1 MAAALYPS
9 GAESGPGVH
18 SNAYSRSL
26 MTDYEFR
33 EGRYPTIPSQ
43 STSKGTMRSGAVLL
57 GTQNMTA
64 WEKEAKEDD
73 EYFRQQPIT
82 ADPSTTA
89 TNSSQDWSPPEQKPS
104 HRNRSTSSSAT
115 PQPVQSPQSFTQ
127 SQSQPKDP
135 LKNGVSYSLPQGA
148 TRRVV
153 ERYSLD
159 DNDPSRPPSQP
170 PAEASP
176 EDVVPNVPSR
186 SPRPPELNLS
196 SAPRHPALPA
206 AGIGSSS
213 TKPNGSTSPSFMPLS
228 ASPTYSPPVS
238 SRQRAYAQQPTF
250 IQNVS
255 PTPVNPVYLPKN
267 QPGEEV
273 CIECAM
279 RDQDMAD
286 VDVTSPGV
294 WERESDIHYEELKRR
309 EAEEQATGVVN
320 TETPPRPRSKGG
332 KLTEQNLKLWL
343 SVNPREPTARQ
354 QTLNA
359 YIKSQRAFLE
369 AEAVAHSQAM
379 KEAQHLDNRMRD
391 AYSQLRRSAYDTG
404 STAAPD
410 DTGGIRIRP
419 PSSPSVP
426 AFKPH
431 ERSHSRDIT
440 LLENGMIVEHVDVRK
455 EEREARNRQRREER
469 RARKS
474 SRSSAIDATSLVSTQ
489 SLILPTSQTDNG
501 IGLSP
506 YSRLS
511 QASSVARPMSV
522 FADRPDIP
530 RAYSQASF
538 SDMHS
543 LGSPSPR
550 RSRFFGNLRNSG
562 WLSQDSLAPSGMSGS
577 MIDMHV
583 ALQRDAERGNRV
595 TSPLSMNRN
604 SEYWPKPELEPTT
617 SRQSSPSQDK
627 KKKKGLAKIWRMV
640 TRAKDKNRPQEA
652 SEYTE
657 KTEDDLPLAPPPPLS
672 YLVNRMPGERH
683 ASSSTASLPSTVSPK
698 FGLTTSVSPPT
709 APSSS
714 IPSPTSSRQSG
725 ADQDTLSP
733 EGKPLNGTPDNLAVR
748 QPEGGRLSPKGVHPA
763 ISEPDLRGRT
773 SPMVPSAPVPPMPTN
788 GSTTPL
794 NASTSSREKSL
805 PPLPG
810 EAVPRPNGNVSDA
823 RPRTV
828 YTYASQLPSGAAPN
842 HDFLPPS
849 APFRTTGARRQ
860 SFGGMTSKPTFFSKT
875 TTEATPRPLTANQ
888 DNYDEFGS
896 SRRSLTLKDLMS
908 PMRNSIAG
916 PTKRKSRFG
925 LSTLLGRKSP
935 APDRELNRE
944 THYVTHSSGFYGDG
958 QEDVMT
964 GYAAS
969 SRHSVLSSSN
979 TTAPGT
985 GSVPGVGV
993 GVRMSV
999 ASRKGLEDLVA
1010 QDPEFVAYRYPSQD
1024 QRLEMLK

>member
-9 GAESGPGVH
+9 GADSGPGVH
-18 SNAYSRSL
+18 SNAYSRTL
-26 MTDYEFR
+26 MTDYEFKD
-33 EGRYPTIPSQ
+33 GRYPSVPSQ
-43 STSKGTMRSGAVLL
+43 STSKGTTMRSNAVLL
-57 GTQNMTA
+57 GTQNMGA

-73 EYFRQQPIT
+73 EYFRQRP
-82 ADPSTTA
+82 ANGDPSTTA
-89 TNSSQDWSPPEQKPS
+89 TSSSSQDWSPSEQKS
-104 HRNRSTSSSAT
+104 
-115 PQPVQSPQSFTQ
+115 PQPAPSPATQAGPSSQSFSQSPAQSKE
-127 SQSQPKDP
+127 QPR
-135 LKNGVSYSLPQGA
+135 NGVSYSLPQGS
-148 TRRVV
+148 RRVV
-153 ERYSLD
+153 ERYSLENPD
-159 DNDPSRPPSQP
+159 RPASPSQP
-170 PAEASP
+170 PGVSP
-176 EDVVPNVPSR
+176 EDV
-186 SPRPPELNLS
+186 PRNSTFQSKRPADLTLP
-196 SAPRHPALPA
+196 SAPRHPNLPS
-206 AGIGSSS
+206 AGIGAS
-213 TKPNGSTSPSFMPLS
+213 TSTPNGSASQPFMPLS

-255 PTPVNPVYLPKN
+255 PTPVNPVYPPKN
-267 QPGEEV
+267 QGEEV

-294 WERESDIHYEELKRR
+294 WERDSDVHYEDLKRR
-309 EAEEQATGVVN
+309 EAEEAATGIVN
-320 TETPPRPRSKGG
+320 TETPPRPRSVGG
-332 KLTEQNLKLWL
+332 RLTEQNLKLWL

-354 QTLNA
+354 QTLNTFVR
-359 YIKSQRAFLE
+359 SQRALLE
-369 AEAVAHSQAM
+369 AEAAAHTKAM
-379 KEAQHLDNRMRD
+379 REAQHLDSRMRD

-404 STAAPD
+404 SSAAPD

-419 PSSPSVP
+419 PSSPKSP
-426 AFKPH
+426 AFTPH
-431 ERSHSRDIT
+431 ERTHSRDIT

-455 EEREARNRQRREER
+455 EEREARNRQRREDR

-489 SLILPTSQTDNG
+489 SLVLQTSQTDNG

-577 MIDMHV
+577 MVDMHV
-583 ALQRDAERGNRV
+583 ALQRDAERQHAV
-595 TSPLSMNRN
+595 TSPLSMNRM
-604 SEYWPKPELEPTT
+604 SEYWPKPELEQST
-617 SRQSSPSQDK
+617 SRHSSPSQDK
-627 KKKKGLAKIWRMV
+627 KKKKGLAKIWQMV
-640 TRAKDKNRPQEA
+640 KRGTKDKSRHPEA
-652 SEYTE
+652 SESTE
-657 KTEDDLPLAPPPPLS
+657 RPEDDLPLAPPPPLS
-672 YLVNRMPGERH
+672 YLVDRMPGERH
-683 ASSSTASLPSTVSPK
+683 ASTSTPSLPSTVSPK

-725 ADQDTLSP
+725 ADQDTLTP
-733 EGKPLNGTPDNLAVR
+733 ESKQINGHVDSLEVR
-748 QPEGGRLSPKGVHPA
+748 QLDGGHLSPKGVHPTL
-763 ISEPDLRGRT
+763 SEPDLRGRV
-773 SPMVPSAPVPPMPTN
+773 SPMPPSAPVPPLPNN
-788 GSTTPL
+788 GRTTPISV
-794 NASTSSREKSL
+794 STSLREKSL
-805 PPLPG
+805 PPLPPD
-810 EAVPRPNGNVSDA
+810 AALRTNGNVADA

-828 YTYASQLPSGAAPN
+828 YTYDSQLPPGASPT
-842 HDFLPPS
+842 DTFLPPN

-860 SFGGMTSKPTFFSKT
+860 SFGGMTSRPTFFSNT
-875 TTEATPRPLTANQ
+875 TTGATPRPLTAH
-888 DNYDEFGS
+888 YDEFGS
-896 SRRSLTLKDLMS
+896 SRRSLGLKDMLT
-908 PMRNSIAG
+908 PGRNSAPA

-925 LSTLLGRKSP
+925 LSSLLGRKSP
-935 APDRELNRE
+935 APDRDLN
-944 THYVTHSSGFYGDG
+944 HHVAQSPAIYGDG
-958 QEDVMT
+958 HDDVVN

-979 TTAPGT
+979 TGGPAPGL
-985 GSVPGVGV
+985 
-993 GVRMSV
+993 RMSV
-999 ASRKGLEDLVA
+999 TSRKGLEDLVY

-1024 QRLEMLK
+1024 QRLEMFK